1 MSGMLVRGF
10 GSVLIFASVLVSRSV
25 LSLAQAPATPAAPAI
40 YTEEQA
46 TRGAEVFSS
55 VCMDCHARKDFSDEE
70 FKGKWRGRTAFDLFD
85 RIRSTMPESSPGSL
99 ERASYLDVTAYMLQL
114 NGLVAGTTPL
124 PEDEASLRKQLL
136 AFAK

>member
-1 MSGMLVRGF
+1 MLVRGF

-25 LSLAQAPATPAAPAI
+25 LSLAQAPPTPAAPAI

-99 ERASYLDVTAYMLQL
+99 ERASYLDVTAYMMQL
-114 NGLVAGTTPL
+114 NGLAAGTTPL

-136 AFAK
+136 TFAK